1 MKYNILILISK
12 FLKSFLV
19 HISKNEVFLI
29 KGSDTSIGKFE
40 EIFKSNNYKI
50 YEDNLYKNLDYKSR
64 GIVFLILKRI
74 KAYLNRNKT
83 TFLNPISEIVKL
95 NKARNIKKNLVK
107 YENVGFS
114 YGKYFLS
121 RYHFNDEIFYDK
133 YFIEE
138 IKAQRAL
145 REKDIIDVGGFIG
158 DSAIIFSDYTD
169 KNVHVFEP
177 VEKNY
182 QDLLKTI
189 ELNKTQKIIPHKLGL
204 GAENKNCLINIYEST
219 AVGSTV
225 RSDINL
231 TKDVIQEE
239 IKITTLDDFVE
250 SGNLEVGLIKV
261 DIEGLE
267 QEFLKGAINTIK
279 KQRPALIIAIYH
291 SGNDF
296 FTIKT
301 KIEELNLGYKF
312 KIRKATKNRILEDT
326 VLIAE
331 VM

>member
-138 IKAQRAL
+138 IKALRAL

-169 KNVHVFEP
+169 KNVH
-177 VEKNY
+177 
-182 QDLLKTI
+182 
-189 ELNKTQKIIPHKLGL
+189 
-204 GAENKNCLINIYEST
+204 
-219 AVGSTV
+219 
-225 RSDINL
+225 
-231 TKDVIQEE
+231 
-239 IKITTLDDFVE
+239 
-250 SGNLEVGLIKV
+250 
-261 DIEGLE
+261 
-267 QEFLKGAINTIK
+267 
-279 KQRPALIIAIYH
+279 
-291 SGNDF
+291 
-296 FTIKT
+296 
-301 KIEELNLGYKF
+301 
-312 KIRKATKNRILEDT
+312 
-326 VLIAE
+326 
-331 VM
+331 